1 MVRMATALAALLI
14 GVSPTFADE
23 EQLASLRL
31 NSLTP
36 GQMLRVATDNRDYR
50 IELVDGRSGE
60 CLVAASTDG
69 VRFAKPEKMF
79 LVGSTHAPQTD
90 GGGFSLVLM
99 GEIHEGQ
106 CIEWGR
112 GSLEPEDR
120 GTTSTVRSITL
131 LDKPE

>member
-1 MVRMATALAALLI
+1 MVRMATALAALVI
-14 GVSPTFADE
+14 GVSPTLAE
-23 EQLASLRL
+23 EESLASLRL

-36 GQMLRVATDNRDYR
+36 GQMLRVATESREYR

-79 LVGSTHAPQTD
+79 VVGSTRTRQTD
-90 GGGFSLVLM
+90 DGGFSLVLM

-112 GSLEPEDR
+112 GSLEPTDR
-120 GTTSTVRSITL
+120 GMTSVVRSITL
-131 LDKPE
+131 LNQSE